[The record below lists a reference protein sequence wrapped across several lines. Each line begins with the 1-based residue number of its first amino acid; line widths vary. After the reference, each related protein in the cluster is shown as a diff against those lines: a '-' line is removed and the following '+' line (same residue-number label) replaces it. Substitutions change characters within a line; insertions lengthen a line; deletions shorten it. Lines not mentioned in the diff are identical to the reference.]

1 MDKKSLENSFKL
13 YLSTT
18 RGLAARTVKN
28 YLSDFRH
35 FWGWLIL
42 TTQTPIEPKD
52 NLIARIT
59 PSLLSR
65 YKSYLLTNDIAK
77 STVKRRLATVR
88 IFCQFCLDQRWLK
101 QNPALKL
108 ENPPSADAGEKEIH
122 RLLSQFGA
130 YLKKQRASKNTVKNY
145 VADVRQYLLTIN
157 E

>member
-18 RGLAARTVKN
+18 RGLTARTVKN

-35 FWGWLIL
+35 FWSWLIL
-42 TTQTPIEPKD
+42 ATRTIKPQKKI
-52 NLIARIT
+52 IAKIT
-59 PSLLSR
+59 PLLLFR
-65 YKSYLLTNDIAK
+65 YKSYLLTNNIAK

-101 QNPALKL
+101 QNPALRL
-108 ENPPSADAGEKEIH
+108 ENPPSANAREKEIH

-130 YLKKQRASKNTVKNY
+130 YLKKQRASKNTIKNY